1 MVYHRVITE
10 RPQNT
15 GVKLEGLTGESLNQQ
30 QMFVRNHFPPPL
42 TPPSGFELVIPG
54 KTSKFITTEQFTPF
68 EQIHRDVVLECAGNG
83 RTLMKP
89 VPPGTP
95 WALDGVSAVTTSGYR
110 LNEVLGPLPDD
121 TAEVVF
127 TGADI
132 GTVAPEGRVPYQFS
146 ISREL
151 ATSTVP
157 VLATH
162 IGGEPINLVHG
173 GPIRLIVPGHYGMMS
188 VKWLIKVEAVTRSFR
203 GHFVELYRYFDD
215 EFEDERAP
223 VGPIAVRSVISSPL
237 AGESVAAGALEVK
250 GSAWSG
256 SSEVAMVEV
265 SIDGGKTWSQADLVR
280 RETGG
285 RWAPIRWAY
294 TGEPEPG
301 PVEILAR
308 ATDDSGAVQPM
319 KPRWNANGY
328 ANNVVQRVHVHAVE
342 P

>member
-1 MVYHRVITE
+1 MVYHRVLTD
-10 RPQNT
+10 RPPNT

-30 QMFVRNHFPPPL
+30 QMFVRNHFLPPL
-42 TPPSGFELVIPG
+42 APPTGFELAIPG
-54 KTSKFITTEQFTPF
+54 KKSKFITTEQFTPF
-68 EQIHRDVVLECAGNG
+68 EMIQRDIVLECAGNG

-95 WALDGVSAVTTSGYR
+95 WELDGVSAITIGGYR
-110 LNEVLGPLPDD
+110 LNEVIGPLPDD
-121 TAEVVF
+121 VVELVF

-162 IGGEPINLVHG
+162 IGGQPINLIHG
-173 GPIRLIVPGHYGMMS
+173 GPIRLFVPGHYGMKS
-188 VKWLIKVEAVTRSFR
+188 VKWLIKVEAVTREFR

-237 AGESVAAGALEVK
+237 EGEAVTAGALEVR

-256 SSEVAMVEV
+256 DSEIAKVEV
-265 SIDGGKTWSQADLVR
+265 SLDGAKTWHQTDLVR

-285 RWAPIRWAY
+285 RWAPVRWAF

-308 ATDDSGAVQPM
+308 ATDDNGAVQPLH
-319 KPRWNANGY
+319 PRWNANGY
-328 ANNVVQRVHVHAVE
+328 ANNVVQRVRVVAVE